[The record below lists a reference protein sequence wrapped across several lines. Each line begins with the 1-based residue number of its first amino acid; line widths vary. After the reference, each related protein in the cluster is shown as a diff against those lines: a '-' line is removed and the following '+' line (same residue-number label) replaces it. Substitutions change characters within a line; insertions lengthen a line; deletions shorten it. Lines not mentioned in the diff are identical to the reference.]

1 MERLYRDGGWTPDP
15 GSWWSDPHLAMLT
28 LDLDGRI
35 TSANNAARSLL
46 GIGDPTLD
54 PRHYS
59 DFVAP
64 GSLADTQALVQVL
77 QRGHDL
83 TATILIRPSSG
94 EVIACEAHATRGRGD
109 LVVVVLRMAEEIAIH
124 TGFTNCS
131 TVLITNHDDDGF
143 RRYADVVLDGMS
155 EPTVDGLAL
164 RLRRLYPHASVVVDG
179 DVWRVRRDITRRPD
193 PGERWWRHH
202 LGRWF
207 STTMTPAPVQANVA
221 RKVLRAARSSVITGR
236 SS

>member
-1 MERLYRDGGWTPDP
+1 MVVDARSRVLVV
-15 GSWWSDPHLAMLT
+15 DPHLAMLT
-28 LDLDGRI
+28 LDLDGWI

-109 LVVVVLRMAEEIAIH
+109 LVVVLRMR
-124 TGFTNCS
+124 GGDRDPRG
-131 TVLITNHDDDGF
+131 ITHSSDG
-143 RRYADVVLDGMS
+143 A
-155 EPTVDGLAL
+155 
-164 RLRRLYPHASVVVDG
+164 
-179 DVWRVRRDITRRPD
+179 
-193 PGERWWRHH
+193 HH
-202 LGRWF
+202 G
-207 STTMTPAPVQANVA
+207 
-221 RKVLRAARSSVITGR
+221 TGR
-236 SS
+236 